1 MTLNL
6 VRVRHYLNEFRWDKL
21 FFEEMGWDHSS
32 GELSVT
38 VAKEDYT
45 LRSLAQ
51 KRGVQIFECQPDAA
65 GKVPEYD
72 VRRKIEKAVAKSA
85 HEHLIIFI
93 DAAKSTQIWQWVAR
107 QPGQPIAYR
116 EYPFCPATQS
126 GDSVI
131 QKLELISFPLSAEE
145 GLALTGVVFALRDAF
160 DRDKVTKK
168 FYDQFKKEHADF
180 LKFIKGIPID
190 AYREWYASL
199 MLNRLMFIYFIQ
211 EKGFLDG
218 DTRYLQNR
226 LKMVL
231 QRKGKDKFLSFYRY
245 FLLRLFHEGLGQQTA
260 QRSADFESIL
270 GQVPYLNGGLFEVH
284 ELEQTYSG
292 IDIPDDAFHR
302 LFAFFDGWRWHL
314 DERPLK
320 NDREINPDVL
330 GYIFEKYIN
339 QKQMGAYYTKEDI
352 TGYIAKNTVIPH
364 LFDAT
369 EKKCAIAFQPGSA
382 LWRLLRDDPDRYIYS
397 AMRKGLIDEQGEVIP
412 LPRDIGRGL
421 EDVGQRGGWNRPAET
436 EFALPTETW
445 REHVARR
452 ERCLEIREKVATG
465 EIHQIND
472 LITYNLD
479 IRQFAQDVI
488 TTCEGP
494 ELLRAFYNT
503 LAGRVPEKSNEQF
516 EPGISVLDP
525 TCGSGAF
532 LFAALNI
539 LEPLYEAC
547 LTRMRAFVDDM
558 DNSGEPHSPQKYAD
572 FRRILADLEKHPN
585 ARYFILKSIVVNNLY
600 GVDIMEEAVEI
611 CKLRLF
617 LKLVAQVDKV
627 KELEPLPDI
636 DFNIRAGNTLVGF
649 ATLDDVKRT
658 LEGTLADKEL
668 RGKVDRI
675 EEDAEV
681 IERAFERFHEMQTG
695 LGIDAQEFGAAKR
708 TLRDRLKELA
718 AKLDGFLAEEYAVDV
733 RDKKAYDKWINYH
746 EPFHWFAE
754 FYGIISQGGFD
765 VVIGNPPWKEYAS
778 VKRTYTVSGY
788 FTERCGNLHGICT
801 ERALRLRSGMGR
813 MSFIVQLPLTSSSRM
828 NSVRSLLR
836 QRSSSLF
843 VVPFDDRPGKLFDG
857 LEHCRST
864 IFFSEAPSSKG
875 TTLYT
880 ARYQRW
886 PTEAR
891 PNLFAQ
897 LEFARHSGEAILP
910 GLFPK
915 YASDLEVSIFA
926 KVKARSDTTFGESL
940 SPKAT
945 RHFVFY
951 QEATQYWVKAAYG
964 LPFYS
969 KNGDVGAPAHG
980 RHLYFGTAES
990 AYGGLALL
998 NSSLFYAYFIAHG
1011 DCFHLS
1017 DNLVWSFPTPRKLMS
1032 DQQLTCLGKRLQ
1044 TSLTSNA
1051 ARKTIRTRAGDEITY
1066 AEFFAARSKDIID
1079 EIDCLLAK
1087 HYGFSKQ
1094 EVDFI
1099 INYDFDFRMNLSEEV
1114 DEDE

>member
-1 MTLNL
+1 M
-6 VRVRHYLNEFRWDKL
+6 
-21 FFEEMGWDHSS
+21 
-32 GELSVT
+32 
-38 VAKEDYT
+38 
-45 LRSLAQ
+45 
-51 KRGVQIFECQPDAA
+51 
-65 GKVPEYD
+65 
-72 VRRKIEKAVAKSA
+72 
-85 HEHLIIFI
+85 
-93 DAAKSTQIWQWVAR
+93 
-107 QPGQPIAYR
+107 
-116 EYPFCPATQS
+116 
-126 GDSVI
+126 
-131 QKLELISFPLSAEE
+131 
-145 GLALTGVVFALRDAF
+145 ALTGVVFALRDAF

-180 LKFIKGIPID
+180 LKFIKGIPVD
-190 AYREWYASL
+190 ADREWYASL

-211 EKGFLDG
+211 QKGFLDG
-218 DTRYLQNR
+218 DSRYLQNR

-245 FLLRLFHEGLGQQTA
+245 FLLRLFHEGLGQQ
-260 QRSADFESIL
+260 QRSADFEAIL

-284 ELEQTYSG
+284 QLEQTYSG

-302 LFAFFDGWRWHL
+302 LFAFFDDWRWHL

-320 NDREINPDVL
+320 NDKEINPDVL

-352 TGYIAKNTVIPH
+352 TQYITKNTVIPY

-369 EKKCAIAFQPGSA
+369 EKKCAIAFQPGST

-397 AMRKGLIDEQGEVIP
+397 AMRKGVIDEQGEVIP

-421 EDVGQRGGWNRPAET
+421 EDVGQRGGWNRPADT

-445 REHVARR
+445 RERVARR
-452 ERCLEIREKVATG
+452 ERCLEVREKLAAG
-465 EIHQIND
+465 EIQQIND

-479 IRQFAQDVI
+479 IRQFAQDAI

-494 ELLRAFYNT
+494 ELLRAFYTT
-503 LAGRVPEKSNEQF
+503 LAGRVPEKSNEHF

-547 LTRMRAFVDDM
+547 LNRMRAFVDDM

-572 FRRILADLEKHPN
+572 FRRILADVERHPN

-658 LEGTLADKEL
+658 LEGTLADNEL
-668 RGKVDRI
+668 RGKVERI

-681 IERAFERFHEMQTG
+681 IERAFETFHEMQTG

-718 AKLDGFLAEEYAVDV
+718 AKLDGFLAEDYAVDV
-733 RDKKAYDKWINYH
+733 RDKKAYDKWINCH

-754 FYGIISQGGFD
+754 FYGIMSQGGFD

-778 VKRTYTVSGY
+778 VKRTYTVLGY

-813 MSFIVQLPLTSSSRM
+813 MSFIVQLPMTSSSRM

-843 VVPFDDRPGKLFDG
+843 VIPFDDRPGKLFDG
-857 LEHCRST
+857 LENCRST
-864 IFFSEAPSSKG
+864 IFFSEAPGSKEAN
-875 TTLYT
+875 LYS

-886 PTEAR
+886 STEAR

-897 LEFARHSGEAILP
+897 LEFARHSGKAIFP

-915 YASDLEVSIFA
+915 YGSNLEVSIFE
-926 KVKARSDTTFGESL
+926 KVKIRSDTAFGESL
-940 SPKAT
+940 SPKAS

-951 QEATQYWVKAAYG
+951 QEATRYWVKAAFD

-980 RHLYFGTAES
+980 RHLYFGGAET

-1017 DNLVWSFPTPRKLMS
+1017 DNLVWSFPTSRKLIS
-1032 DQQLTCLGKRLQ
+1032 DQQLTFLGKRLQ
-1044 TSLTSNA
+1044 ISLTSNA
-1051 ARKTIRTRAGDEITY
+1051 VRKTIRTRDGDEIKY
-1066 AEFFAARSKDIID
+1066 AEFFAAKSKDIID

-1099 INYDFDFRMNLSEEV
+1099 INYDFDFRMNLSEHV